1 MFFTGRLFVFSK
13 RNKLYMK
20 RDIIKGTI
28 QGNERGYAFLI
39 PDRQENSEFSVKDYF
54 IPHSDLRGAM
64 HGDKV
69 MCETTE
75 ESGGT
80 RGERTTARVLKILER
95 GIKEVVGT
103 YFTCRS
109 GGFVSPDDRK
119 YFNDIFVP
127 FGKGLRAKAGDKVV
141 CRVLSYPKRGNPEG
155 IISKILGR
163 QFDKKAEL
171 ASILYQYKLREKFP
185 LSVVE
190 EAESYADVV
199 TKKEL
204 KSRKDLRKTVT
215 FTIDGEDA
223 RDFDDAVSVSR
234 EGNGYVLGVH
244 IADVSHF
251 VKEDSDID
259 NEAFERGTSVY
270 FPEKV
275 IPMLPE
281 RLCNDLCSLRE
292 GVERL
297 TLSCIMNID
306 EKGKVTNYEI
316 TPSVIKSKAR
326 LTYTEVQ
333 AYFDGDKTAA
343 KKLKKV
349 SADLDIMKELAEI
362 LKNRRDEKGSID
374 LEVKD
379 SAIIVKN
386 GEVEVF
392 PAQKDFAHGLIEE
405 FMIVANC
412 TVAEYAF
419 YLSLPFVYRVHGE
432 PSEERTDKFYAFLSG
447 LGINAR
453 RNRENV
459 YSTDFQK
466 ILKSAENTPV
476 FPLVNRV
483 MLRTMQK
490 AVYSPEPLGHFGL
503 SEKHYCHFTSPI
515 RRYPDLTVHRILKD
529 VIAHGTEG
537 IEEKYKDFVE
547 YSSIQASER
556 EKIAD
561 TAERAVD
568 DYYKLLYISGREGE
582 EFEGVVSGVINGGL
596 FVELECGVEGLV
608 RAETLGGRKI
618 VCDRDN
624 YSLTAGKKT
633 YRLGESVKIIVA
645 GVNLADRRAE
655 FVIADNDS
663 VYKGGKS
670 GRKKHNA

>member
-1 MFFTGRLFVFSK
+1 
-13 RNKLYMK
+13 MK

-39 PDRQENSEFSVKDYF
+39 PDRQENSEFPVKDYF

-155 IISKILGR
+155 IVSKILGR

-251 VKEDSDID
+251 VEEDSDID

-392 PAQKDFAHGLIEE
+392 PAQKDFAHRLIEE

-515 RRYPDLTVHRILKD
+515 RRYPDLAVHRILKD

-547 YSSIQASER
+547 YSSIQSSER